1 MYSYVLIYYR
11 LTTEALKAEILA
23 ADKACTAMFDILKAH
38 NRRPYGRNHGSRQ
51 SIYSNV

>member
-23 ADKACTAMFDILKAH
+23 ADKMFDILQA
-38 NRRPYGRNHGSRQ
+38 
-51 SIYSNV
+51 SN